1 MHSSSVKRGL
11 LVLVCVLLPLGGALR
26 GVAQT
31 PPTVIPAGLPQEVEE
46 LLSARQSR
54 LQSLTPEQR
63 NAFTQR
69 LAAWDAL
76 PRAEREDRRARY
88 LAWREL
94 DVTERMRLQGVANE
108 VAAFPPERQQ
118 ALHQEFA
125 ALDAAQRA
133 GWRLGMALGS
143 DYEKLH
149 PLVAY
154 VPVQQ
159 RLPLLNALRVM
170 SPGQRAELGVLAQRT
185 PPQERQALREELLAT
200 PLAQRGA
207 WLAGKLGQ

>member
-1 MHSSSVKRGL
+1 MRSSVKRGL
-11 LVLVCVLLPLGGALR
+11 WFLLCVLLPVGALQ
-26 GVAQT
+26 GIAQT
-31 PPTVIPAGLPQEVEE
+31 APTAIPAGLPQEVQDQ
-46 LLSARQSR
+46 LSARQSR
-54 LQSLTPEQR
+54 WQSLAPEQR
-63 NAFTQR
+63 NAFIQR

-94 DVTERMRLQGVANE
+94 DAAERMRLQAVANE

-133 GWRLGMALGS
+133 GWRLGMALGI
-143 DYEKLH
+143 DYERLH

-154 VPVQQ
+154 VPAEQ
-159 RLPLLNALRVM
+159 RMPLLAALRAM
-170 SPGQRAELGVLAQRT
+170 PPGQRAELGVLAQRT

-200 PLAQRGA
+200 PLAQREA
-207 WLAGKLGQ
+207 WLEGKLGQ

>member
-1 MHSSSVKRGL
+1 MRSSSVKLGL

-31 PPTVIPAGLPQEVEE
+31 PPTVIPAGLPQEVED

-54 LQSLTPEQR
+54 MQSLTPEQR

-69 LAAWDAL
+69 LAVWDAL

-94 DVTERMRLQGVANE
+94 DATERMRLQGVANE

-159 RLPLLNALRVM
+159 RLPLLNALRAM

-185 PPQERQALREELLAT
+185 PPQERQALRDELLAT
-200 PLAQRGA
+200 PAAQRDA
-207 WLAGKLGQ
+207 WLVRKLGE

>member
-1 MHSSSVKRGL
+1 MHSSSVKTCL
-11 LVLVCVLLPLGGALR
+11 LVSLSVLLAAGTALQ
-26 GVAQT
+26 VLAQ
-31 PPTVIPAGLPQEVEE
+31 PVPAVVPAGLPQDVQV
-46 LLSARQSR
+46 LLSVRQSR

-63 NAFTQR
+63 SAFIQR

-88 LAWREL
+88 FAWREL
-94 DVTERMRLQGVANE
+94 EVADRTRLQGLANE
-108 VAAFPPERQQ
+108 LAAFPPERQL
-118 ALHQEFA
+118 ALRQEFA
-125 ALDAAQRA
+125 ALDASQRA

-149 PLVAY
+149 PLIAY
-154 VPVQQ
+154 VPAEQ
-159 RLPLLNALRVM
+159 RLLLLAALRAM

-200 PLAQRGA
+200 PPTQREA
-207 WLAGKLGQ
+207 WLLRKLGQ

>member
-1 MHSSSVKRGL
+1 MRSSSVKIGL
-11 LVLVCVLLPLGGALR
+11 LVLLGVLLPA
-26 GVAQT
+26 GVALKAWAQ
-31 PPTVIPAGLPQEVEE
+31 PAPVVAATELPQEVQD

-63 NAFTQR
+63 AAFTQR

-94 DVTERMRLQGVANE
+94 EPGERVRLQGVADE

-118 ALHQEFA
+118 ALRQEFA
-125 ALDAAQRA
+125 ALDASQRA
-133 GWRLGMALGS
+133 GWRLGMALGN
-143 DYEKLH
+143 DYERLH
-149 PLVAY
+149 PLIAY
-154 VPVQQ
+154 VPAAQ
-159 RLPLLNALRVM
+159 RLPLLAALRAM
-170 SPGQRAELGVLAQRT
+170 QPAQRAQLGVLAQRT

-200 PLAQRGA
+200 PAAQREA

>member
-1 MHSSSVKRGL
+1 MRSSSVKLGL

-31 PPTVIPAGLPQEVEE
+31 PPTVISAGLPQEVED

-54 LQSLTPEQR
+54 MQLLTPEQR

-94 DVTERMRLQGVANE
+94 DATERMRLQGVANE

-118 ALHQEFA
+118 ALHREFA

-154 VPVQQ
+154 VPAEQ
-159 RLPLLNALRVM
+159 RLTLLAALRAM
-170 SPGQRAELGVLAQRT
+170 RSGQRAGLGVLAQRT

-200 PLAQRGA
+200 PLAERDA
-207 WLAGKLGQ
+207 WLEEKLGQ

>member
-1 MHSSSVKRGL
+1 MRSSSVKLGL

-31 PPTVIPAGLPQEVEE
+31 PPTVISAGLPQEVED

-54 LQSLTPEQR
+54 MQLLTPEQR

-94 DVTERMRLQGVANE
+94 DATERMRLQGVANE

-159 RLPLLNALRVM
+159 RLPLLNALRA
-170 SPGQRAELGVLAQRT
+170 SPYSNERVAPLSASKSDSCGSSRSIAACACAARRSLNASTRAS
-185 PPQERQALREELLAT
+185 
-200 PLAQRGA
+200 
-207 WLAGKLGQ
+207 

>member
-1 MHSSSVKRGL
+1 MRSSSVKLGL

-31 PPTVIPAGLPQEVEE
+31 PPTVISAGLPQEVED

-54 LQSLTPEQR
+54 MQLLTPEQR

-94 DVTERMRLQGVANE
+94 DATERMRLQGVANE

-118 ALHQEFA
+118 ALHREFA

-159 RLPLLNALRVM
+159 RLPLLNALRAM
-170 SPGQRAELGVLAQRT
+170 SPGQRTELGVLAQRT

-200 PLAQRGA
+200 PLAERDA
-207 WLAGKLGQ
+207 WLEEKLGQ

>member
-76 PRAEREDRRARY
+76 PRAEREDRRAR
-88 LAWREL
+88 
-94 DVTERMRLQGVANE
+94 
-108 VAAFPPERQQ
+108 P
-118 ALHQEFA
+118 
-125 ALDAAQRA
+125 
-133 GWRLGMALGS
+133 
-143 DYEKLH
+143 
-149 PLVAY
+149 
-154 VPVQQ
+154 
-159 RLPLLNALRVM
+159 
-170 SPGQRAELGVLAQRT
+170 
-185 PPQERQALREELLAT
+185 
-200 PLAQRGA
+200 
-207 WLAGKLGQ
+207 

>member
-1 MHSSSVKRGL
+1 MRSSSVKLGL

-31 PPTVIPAGLPQEVEE
+31 PPTVISAGLPQEVED

-54 LQSLTPEQR
+54 MQLLTPEQR

-94 DVTERMRLQGVANE
+94 DATERMRLQGVANE

-118 ALHQEFA
+118 ALHREFA

-143 DYEKLH
+143 DYEKLQ

-159 RLPLLNALRVM
+159 RLPLLNALRAM
-170 SPGQRAELGVLAQRT
+170 SPGQRGELGVLAQRT
-185 PPQERQALREELLAT
+185 PPQERQALRDELLAT
-200 PLAQRGA
+200 PAAQRDA
-207 WLAGKLGQ
+207 WLVRKLGE

>member
-1 MHSSSVKRGL
+1 MRSSSVKRGL
-11 LVLVCVLLPLGGALR
+11 LALLCILSPMGGALQ
-26 GVAQT
+26 GMAQ
-31 PPTVIPAGLPQEVEE
+31 PAPMANNAALPKEVQE

-54 LQSLTPEQR
+54 VQSLTPEQR

-94 DVTERMRLQGVANE
+94 DATERMRLQGVANA

-149 PLVAY
+149 ALVAY
-154 VPVQQ
+154 VPAQQ
-159 RLPLLNALRVM
+159 RQPLLVALRAM
-170 SPGQRAELGVLAQRT
+170 SPGQRTELGVLAQRT

>member
-31 PPTVIPAGLPQEVEE
+31 PPTVISAGLPQEVED

-54 LQSLTPEQR
+54 MQLLTPEQR

-94 DVTERMRLQGVANE
+94 DATERMRLQGVANE

-118 ALHQEFA
+118 ALHREFA

-159 RLPLLNALRVM
+159 RLPLLNALRAM

-200 PLAQRGA
+200 PLAERDA
-207 WLAGKLGQ
+207 WLEEKLGQ

>member
-1 MHSSSVKRGL
+1 MRSSSVKLGL

-31 PPTVIPAGLPQEVEE
+31 PPTVISAGLPQEVED

-54 LQSLTPEQR
+54 MQLLTPEQR

-94 DVTERMRLQGVANE
+94 DATERMRLQGVANE

-118 ALHQEFA
+118 ALHREFA

-170 SPGQRAELGVLAQRT
+170 SPGQIGRAHV
-185 PPQERQALREELLAT
+185 
-200 PLAQRGA
+200 
-207 WLAGKLGQ
+207 

>member
-31 PPTVIPAGLPQEVEE
+31 PPTVISAGLPQEVED

-54 LQSLTPEQR
+54 MQLLTPEQR

-94 DVTERMRLQGVANE
+94 DATERMRLQGVANE

-118 ALHQEFA
+118 ALHREFA

-133 GWRLGMALGS
+133 GWRLGMARRRRNVRLCVTNCWR
-143 DYEKLH
+143 H
-149 PLVAY
+149 PLPSA
-154 VPVQQ
+154 
-159 RLPLLNALRVM
+159 M
-170 SPGQRAELGVLAQRT
+170 
-185 PPQERQALREELLAT
+185 
-200 PLAQRGA
+200 RGWFESWA
-207 WLAGKLGQ
+207 SSRHRFIPRSDSQPHRMR